1 MVSNQPLVELDPPL
15 PGDLQATDRSD
26 VVAEHDDGF
35 TEEGEDDIMT
45 LIRHELEKFL
55 AAQHSAR
62 PGGGPVYEV
71 AATPSNTY
79 LGAGDRVDRA
89 DPGPSSST
97 EEVRSYEAPI
107 IEDYTTRHHLPQ
119 LPPLPQLPN
128 NEGYHDT
135 APSVP
140 RQGGY
145 CRSHV
150 GPFCVTMHPLPFIF
164 ICLSVWGKYLSNV

>member
-1 MVSNQPLVELDPPL
+1 MAVFSGGWKKRSDVVSNQPLVELGPPL

-55 AAQHSAR
+55 AAQHRAG

-107 IEDYTTRHHLPQ
+107 IEDYTTRHQ
-119 LPPLPQLPN
+119 LPPLPQLPS

-145 CRSHV
+145 CRSYV
-150 GPFCVTMHPLPFIF
+150 GSIV
-164 ICLSVWGKYLSNV
+164 

>member
-1 MVSNQPLVELDPPL
+1 MVSNQPLVELGPPL

-89 DPGPSSST
+89 DPGPSSRT
-97 EEVRSYEAPI
+97 EIRSYEAPI

-119 LPPLPQLPN
+119 LPS
-128 NEGYHDT
+128 NEVYHDT
-135 APSVP
+135 DPSVP

-164 ICLSVWGKYLSNV
+164 IC